1 MTSLANNRSQ
11 EFSKDNEIMGVY
23 SKYKSNGTVK
33 FCTVKKLCEI
43 SIHQEL
49 CDAPCLWLY
58 DVDLAVTIVLH
69 L

>member
-1 MTSLANNRSQ
+1 MTSIANNRSQ
-11 EFSKDNEIMGVY
+11 VFSKDNEIMGIH

-33 FCTVKKLCEI
+33 FCSVKKLCER
-43 SIHQEL
+43 STHQEL

-58 DVDLAVTIVLH
+58 DVYLAITVVLY